1 MSARVPTSR
10 AYWNLRGEQVMD
22 NVFDRETV
30 TAPSQP
36 YLVPVDVDVHEPT
49 TKPTESSERRSPSTW
64 LLPLISGIAVAGVIC
79 SAWLVSSLQRS
90 RLELERQQSAAL
102 IEQLREQ
109 VAAQES
115 RAEETATPEDAS
127 LAIQSLEPLTVP
139 IQQPPIQQPPIQQ
152 PLTVE
157 PLVSDQAL
165 APMGPIPQL
174 TGVVKG
180 PGGSS
185 SAIFQLG
192 QGSVSAGIG
201 EGIGSSGWVLSEV
214 TDSGAVIS
222 RNGQRQTLSVGGL
235 F

>member
-10 AYWNLRGEQVMD
+10 AYWNLRAEQVMD

-30 TAPSQP
+30 TAPAQP
-36 YLVPVDVDVHEPT
+36 HLVPVDVDVHEPT
-49 TKPTESSERRSPSTW
+49 TKPTEPSERRSPSAL

-79 SAWLVSSLQRS
+79 SAWLVSNLQRS

-109 VAAQES
+109 VAAQEES
-115 RAEETATPEDAS
+115 RAEEKVSPEEAS
-127 LAIQSLEPLTVP
+127 VALQSLEPLTVP
-139 IQQPPIQQPPIQQ
+139 IQQP
-152 PLTVE
+152 LTVE
-157 PLVSDQAL
+157 PLGSDQAL

-201 EGIGSSGWVLSEV
+201 EAIGSSGWVLTDV
-214 TDSGAVIS
+214 TESGAVIS

>member
-1 MSARVPTSR
+1 
-10 AYWNLRGEQVMD
+10 MD
-22 NVFDRETV
+22 NVFDRGTV
-30 TAPSQP
+30 TTPTQP
-36 YLVPVDVDVHEPT
+36 NVVPVDVDVHEPT
-49 TKPTESSERRSPSTW
+49 TKPSEPREPRERRSPSNW
-64 LLPLISGIAVAGVIC
+64 LLPLISGVAVAGVIC

-90 RLELERQQSAAL
+90 RLELERKQNAAL

-139 IQQPPIQQPPIQQ
+139 IQQP
-152 PLTVE
+152 LTVE
-157 PLVSDQAL
+157 PLGSDQAL
-165 APMGPIPQL
+165 TPMPPVPQL

-201 EGIGSSGWVLSEV
+201 EAIGSSGWVLTDV

>member
-1 MSARVPTSR
+1 MPARVPTSR
-10 AYWNLRGEQVMD
+10 AYWNLRAEQVMD

-36 YLVPVDVDVHEPT
+36 HLVPVDVDVHEPT
-49 TKPTESSERRSPSTW
+49 TKPSEPSERRSPSTW

-90 RLELERQQSAAL
+90 RLELERKQNAAL

-115 RAEETATPEDAS
+115 RAEETATPEEAS

-139 IQQPPIQQPPIQQ
+139 IQQPPIQQP
-152 PLTVE
+152 LTVE
-157 PLVSDQAL
+157 PLGSDQAL

-180 PGGSS
+180 PGDSS

-201 EGIGSSGWVLSEV
+201 EAIGSSGWVLSEV

>member
-1 MSARVPTSR
+1 MPARVPTSR
-10 AYWNLRGEQVMD
+10 AYWNLRAEQVMD
-22 NVFDRETV
+22 SVFDRETV
-30 TAPSQP
+30 TVPSQP
-36 YLVPVDVDVHEPT
+36 HLVPVDVDVHEPT
-49 TKPTESSERRSPSTW
+49 TKPTEPSERRSPSTW

-90 RLELERQQSAAL
+90 RLELERNQDAAL

-109 VAAQES
+109 VAAHE
-115 RAEETATPEDAS
+115 RRTEETATPEKAS
-127 LAIQSLEPLTVP
+127 LAIQSLEPLIV
-139 IQQPPIQQPPIQQ
+139 PIQQ

-157 PLVSDQAL
+157 PLGSDQAL

-185 SAIFQLG
+185 SAIFQLE
-192 QGSVSAGIG
+192 QGSMSAGIG
-201 EGIGSSGWVLSEV
+201 ETIGSSGWVLSEV

>member
-10 AYWNLRGEQVMD
+10 AYWNLRAEQVMD
-22 NVFDRETV
+22 NVFDRERV
-30 TAPSQP
+30 IAPSQP
-36 YLVPVDVDVHEPT
+36 HLVPVDVAVHEPT
-49 TKPTESSERRSPSTW
+49 TKPSEHRSPSTW

-79 SAWLVSSLQRS
+79 SAWLVNSLQRS
-90 RLELERQQSAAL
+90 RLELEQKQSAA
-102 IEQLREQ
+102 LREQ

-115 RAEETATPEDAS
+115 RAEETATPEAAS

-139 IQQPPIQQPPIQQ
+139 IQQP
-152 PLTVE
+152 LTVE
-157 PLVSDQAL
+157 PLGSDQAL

-201 EGIGSSGWVLSEV
+201 EAIGSSGWVLSEV

>member
-10 AYWNLRGEQVMD
+10 AYWNLRAEQVMD
-22 NVFDRETV
+22 QVFDRG
-30 TAPSQP
+30 TAVASSQP
-36 YLVPVDVDVHEPT
+36 HLVPVDVAVHEPT
-49 TKPTESSERRSPSTW
+49 TPTSQPTGRRSPSAW

-90 RLELERQQSAAL
+90 RLELERQQNTAL
-102 IEQLREQ
+102 IEELREQ
-109 VAAQES
+109 IAAQES
-115 RAEETATPEDAS
+115 HAEEAATPEDAS
-127 LAIQSLEPLTVP
+127 VAIQSLEPLTL
-139 IQQPPIQQPPIQQ
+139 PIQQPPIQQ
-152 PLTVE
+152 PLTVD
-157 PLVSDQAL
+157 PLNSEQGL
-165 APMGPIPQL
+165 APMEPAPQL

-201 EGIGSSGWVLSEV
+201 EAIGNSGWVLTDV

-222 RNGQRQTLSVGGL
+222 RNGQSQTLSVGGL

>member
-10 AYWNLRGEQVMD
+10 AYWNLRAEQVMD
-22 NVFDRETV
+22 QVFDRG
-30 TAPSQP
+30 TAVASSQP
-36 YLVPVDVDVHEPT
+36 HLVPVDVAVHEPT
-49 TKPTESSERRSPSTW
+49 TPSTQPTERRSPSAW

-90 RLELERQQSAAL
+90 RLELERQQNTAL

-109 VAAQES
+109 IAAQES
-115 RAEETATPEDAS
+115 SAEEAAPLEDAS
-127 LAIQSLEPLTVP
+127 VAIQSLEPLTL
-139 IQQPPIQQPPIQQ
+139 PIQQPPIQQ
-152 PLTVE
+152 PLTVD
-157 PLVSDQAL
+157 PLNSEQGL
-165 APMGPIPQL
+165 APMQPAPQL
-174 TGVVKG
+174 TGVVQG

-185 SAIFQLG
+185 SAIFQLE

-201 EGIGSSGWVLSEV
+201 EAIGNSGWVLTDV

-222 RNGQRQTLSVGGL
+222 RNGQSQTLSVGGL

>member
-1 MSARVPTSR
+1 MPARVPTSR
-10 AYWNLRGEQVMD
+10 AYWNLRAEQVMD

-30 TAPSQP
+30 TAPTQP
-36 YLVPVDVDVHEPT
+36 GVVPVDVDVHEPT
-49 TKPTESSERRSPSTW
+49 TQPTKRRSPSTW
-64 LLPLISGIAVAGVIC
+64 LLPLISGVAVAGVIC

-90 RLELERQQSAAL
+90 RLELDRKQNAAL

-115 RAEETATPEDAS
+115 RAEEMATPEEAS

-139 IQQPPIQQPPIQQ
+139 IQQP
-152 PLTVE
+152 LTVE
-157 PLVSDQAL
+157 PLGSDQAL
-165 APMGPIPQL
+165 APMPPVPQL

-201 EGIGSSGWVLSEV
+201 EAIGSSGWVLSEV

-222 RNGQRQTLSVGGL
+222 RNGQRQILSVGGL

>member
-1 MSARVPTSR
+1 
-10 AYWNLRGEQVMD
+10 MD
-22 NVFDRETV
+22 NMFDRETV

-36 YLVPVDVDVHEPT
+36 HLVPVDVDVHEPT
-49 TKPTESSERRSPSTW
+49 TKPSEPSERRSPSTW

-90 RLELERQQSAAL
+90 RLELERKQNAAL
-102 IEQLREQ
+102 IEELREQ

-115 RAEETATPEDAS
+115 RAEETATPEEAS

-139 IQQPPIQQPPIQQ
+139 IQQP
-152 PLTVE
+152 LTVE
-157 PLVSDQAL
+157 PLGSDQAL

-180 PGGSS
+180 PGDSS

-201 EGIGSSGWVLSEV
+201 EAIGSSGWVLSEV

>member
-1 MSARVPTSR
+1 LPARVPTSR
-10 AYWNLRGEQVMD
+10 AYWNLRAEQVMD

-36 YLVPVDVDVHEPT
+36 HLVPVDVDVHEPT
-49 TKPTESSERRSPSTW
+49 TKPSEPSERRSPSTW

-90 RLELERQQSAAL
+90 RLELERKQNAAL
-102 IEQLREQ
+102 IEQQREQ
-109 VAAQES
+109 VAARES
-115 RAEETATPEDAS
+115 RAEETATPEEAS

-139 IQQPPIQQPPIQQ
+139 IQQP
-152 PLTVE
+152 LTVE
-157 PLVSDQAL
+157 PLGSDQAL

-174 TGVVKG
+174 TGVVKN

-201 EGIGSSGWVLSEV
+201 EAIGRSGWVLSEV

>member
-1 MSARVPTSR
+1 MPARVPTSR
-10 AYWNLRGEQVMD
+10 AYWNLRAEQVMD

-36 YLVPVDVDVHEPT
+36 HLVPVDVDVHEPT
-49 TKPTESSERRSPSTW
+49 TKPSEPSERRSPSTW

-90 RLELERQQSAAL
+90 RLELERKQNAAL

-109 VAAQES
+109 VAARES
-115 RAEETATPEDAS
+115 RAEETATSEEAS

-139 IQQPPIQQPPIQQ
+139 IQQP
-152 PLTVE
+152 LTVE
-157 PLVSDQAL
+157 PLGSDQAL

-201 EGIGSSGWVLSEV
+201 EAIGSSGWVLSEV

>member
-1 MSARVPTSR
+1 MPARVPTSS
-10 AYWNLRGEQVMD
+10 AYWNLRAEQVMD
-22 NVFDRETV
+22 NVFDRGTA
-30 TAPSQP
+30 TAPTQP
-36 YLVPVDVDVHEPT
+36 GVVPVDVDVHEPT
-49 TKPTESSERRSPSTW
+49 TKPRGPRERRSPSTW
-64 LLPLISGIAVAGVIC
+64 LLPLISGIAVTGVIG

-90 RLELERQQSAAL
+90 RLQLERQQSAAL

-115 RAEETATPEDAS
+115 RAEKTATPEDAS
-127 LAIQSLEPLTVP
+127 IAIQSLEPLTVS
-139 IQQPPIQQPPIQQ
+139 IQQ

-157 PLVSDQAL
+157 PLGSDQAL
-165 APMGPIPQL
+165 APMPPVPQL

-201 EGIGSSGWVLSEV
+201 EAIGSSGWVVTDV

-222 RNGQRQTLSVGGL
+222 RNGQSQTLSVGGL

>member
-1 MSARVPTSR
+1 MPARVPTSR
-10 AYWNLRGEQVMD
+10 AYWNLRAEQVMD

-30 TAPSQP
+30 SAPNQP
-36 YLVPVDVDVHEPT
+36 HLVPVDVDVHEPT
-49 TKPTESSERRSPSTW
+49 TQPSEPTKRRSPSTW
-64 LLPLISGIAVAGVIC
+64 LLPLISGVAVAGVIC

-90 RLELERQQSAAL
+90 RLELERKQNAAL

-109 VAAQES
+109 VADQES

-139 IQQPPIQQPPIQQ
+139 IQQPPIQQP
-152 PLTVE
+152 LTVE
-157 PLVSDQAL
+157 PLGSEQAL

-201 EGIGSSGWVLSEV
+201 EAIGSSGWVLSEV

>member
-1 MSARVPTSR
+1 MPARVPTSR
-10 AYWNLRGEQVMD
+10 AYWNLRAEQVMD
-22 NVFDRETV
+22 NVFDRGTA

-36 YLVPVDVDVHEPT
+36 HLVPVDVDVHEPT
-49 TKPTESSERRSPSTW
+49 TKPSEPSERRSPSTW

-90 RLELERQQSAAL
+90 RLELERKQNAAL

-115 RAEETATPEDAS
+115 RTAETATPEDAS
-127 LAIQSLEPLTVP
+127 LAIQSLEPLTL
-139 IQQPPIQQPPIQQ
+139 PIQQ

-157 PLVSDQAL
+157 PLGSDQAL

>member
-10 AYWNLRGEQVMD
+10 AYWNLRAEQVMD
-22 NVFDRETV
+22 QVFDRETA

-36 YLVPVDVDVHEPT
+36 HLVPVDVAVHEPT
-49 TKPTESSERRSPSTW
+49 TKPTERRSPSAW

-90 RLELERQQSAAL
+90 RLELERQQNTAL

-109 VAAQES
+109 VAAQET
-115 RAEETATPEDAS
+115 RAEEKVAPEEAS
-127 LAIQSLEPLTVP
+127 VALQSLEPLTVP
-139 IQQPPIQQPPIQQ
+139 IQQP
-152 PLTVE
+152 LTVE
-157 PLVSDQAL
+157 PLGSDQAL
-165 APMGPIPQL
+165 APMEPAPQL

-201 EGIGSSGWVLSEV
+201 EAIGNSGWVLTDV

-222 RNGQRQTLSVGGL
+222 RNGQSQTLSVGGL

>member
-1 MSARVPTSR
+1 MLARVPTSR
-10 AYWNLRGEQVMD
+10 AYWNLRAEQVMD
-22 NVFDRETV
+22 RMFERETV
-30 TAPSQP
+30 TARTQP
-36 YLVPVDVDVHEPT
+36 HLVPVDVDVHEPT
-49 TKPTESSERRSPSTW
+49 TKQTEPSERRSPSTW

-90 RLELERQQSAAL
+90 RLELERKQNAAL

-109 VAAQES
+109 VAALES
-115 RAEETATPEDAS
+115 RAEETTTPEDAS

-139 IQQPPIQQPPIQQ
+139 IQQP
-152 PLTVE
+152 LTVE
-157 PLVSDQAL
+157 PLGSDQAL

-201 EGIGSSGWVLSEV
+201 EAIGSSGWVLSEV

>member
-1 MSARVPTSR
+1 MPARVPTSR
-10 AYWNLRGEQVMD
+10 AYWNLRAEQVMD
-22 NVFDRETV
+22 SVFDRETV

-36 YLVPVDVDVHEPT
+36 HLVPVDVDVHEPT
-49 TKPTESSERRSPSTW
+49 TKPSEPSERRSPSTW

-90 RLELERQQSAAL
+90 RLELERKQNAAL

-115 RAEETATPEDAS
+115 RAEETATPEDAA

-139 IQQPPIQQPPIQQ
+139 IQQP
-152 PLTVE
+152 LTVE
-157 PLVSDQAL
+157 PLGSDQSL
-165 APMGPIPQL
+165 EPMGPIPQL

-201 EGIGSSGWVLSEV
+201 EAIGSSGWVLSEV

>member
-10 AYWNLRGEQVMD
+10 ANWNLRAEQVMD

-30 TAPSQP
+30 TAPNQP
-36 YLVPVDVDVHEPT
+36 HLVPVDVAVHEPT
-49 TKPTESSERRSPSTW
+49 TKPTEASERRSPSTW

-90 RLELERQQSAAL
+90 RLELERQQNTAL

-109 VAAQES
+109 IAAQKS
-115 RAEETATPEDAS
+115 PTDETATPEDAS
-127 LAIQSLEPLTVP
+127 VAIQSLEPLTVP
-139 IQQPPIQQPPIQQ
+139 IQQPPIQQP
-152 PLTVE
+152 LTVE
-157 PLVSDQAL
+157 PT
-165 APMGPIPQL
+165 PQL

-201 EGIGSSGWVLSEV
+201 EAIGSSGWVLSEV

>member
-10 AYWNLRGEQVMD
+10 AYWNLRAEQVMD
-22 NVFDRETV
+22 QVFEREKASTP
-30 TAPSQP
+30 TQP
-36 YLVPVDVDVHEPT
+36 HLVPVDVDVHEPT
-49 TKPTESSERRSPSTW
+49 TNADERRSANAW

-90 RLELERQQSAAL
+90 RLELERKQNTAL

-115 RAEETATPEDAS
+115 RAEETATPEEAA

-139 IQQPPIQQPPIQQ
+139 IQQP
-152 PLTVE
+152 LTVE
-157 PLVSDQAL
+157 PT
-165 APMGPIPQL
+165 PQL

-192 QGSVSAGIG
+192 QRSVSSGIG
-201 EGIGSSGWVLSEV
+201 EAIGSSGWVLSEV

-222 RNGQRQTLSVGGL
+222 RNGQRQNLSVGGL

>member
-10 AYWNLRGEQVMD
+10 AYWNLLAEQVMD

-36 YLVPVDVDVHEPT
+36 HLVPVDVDVHEPT
-49 TKPTESSERRSPSTW
+49 TKPSEPSERRSPSTW

-90 RLELERQQSAAL
+90 RLELERKQNAAL

-109 VAAQES
+109 VAAQDS

-127 LAIQSLEPLTVP
+127 LAIQSLEPLTL
-139 IQQPPIQQPPIQQ
+139 PIQQ
-152 PLTVE
+152 PLKVE
-157 PLVSDQAL
+157 PLGSDQAL

-174 TGVVKG
+174 TGVVKS

-192 QGSVSAGIG
+192 QGSVSTGIG
-201 EGIGSSGWVLSEV
+201 EAIGSSGWVLSEV
-214 TDSGAVIS
+214 TDSGAVIN

>member
-10 AYWNLRGEQVMD
+10 AYWNLRAEQVMD
-22 NVFDRETV
+22 NVFERETV

-36 YLVPVDVDVHEPT
+36 HLVPVEVDVVDVHEPT
-49 TKPTESSERRSPSTW
+49 TKPTEPSERRSPSTW

-90 RLELERQQSAAL
+90 RLELERKQNAAL

-139 IQQPPIQQPPIQQ
+139 IQQPPIQQP
-152 PLTVE
+152 LTVE
-157 PLVSDQAL
+157 PLGSEQAL
-165 APMGPIPQL
+165 AAMGPIPQL

-180 PGGSS
+180 PGDSS

-201 EGIGSSGWVLSEV
+201 EAIGSSGWGLSEV

>member
-1 MSARVPTSR
+1 
-10 AYWNLRGEQVMD
+10 MD

-30 TAPSQP
+30 IAPAQP
-36 YLVPVDVDVHEPT
+36 HLVPVDVAVHEPT
-49 TKPTESSERRSPSTW
+49 TKPSEPRSPSTW
-64 LLPLISGIAVAGVIC
+64 LLPLISGIAVTGVIC
-79 SAWLVSSLQRS
+79 RAWLVSNLQRS
-90 RLELERQQSAAL
+90 RLELERKQSAAL
-102 IEQLREQ
+102 IKQLREQ

-115 RAEETATPEDAS
+115 RAEETATREVAS
-127 LAIQSLEPLTVP
+127 VALQSLEPLTVP
-139 IQQPPIQQPPIQQ
+139 IQQP
-152 PLTVE
+152 LTVE
-157 PLVSDQAL
+157 PLSSDQAL

-185 SAIFQLG
+185 SSIFQLG

-201 EGIGSSGWVLSEV
+201 EAIGSSGWVLTDV

>member
-1 MSARVPTSR
+1 MLARVPTSR
-10 AYWNLRGEQVMD
+10 AYWNLRAEQVMD
-22 NVFDRETV
+22 SVFDRETV

-36 YLVPVDVDVHEPT
+36 HLVPVDVDVHEPT
-49 TKPTESSERRSPSTW
+49 TKPSEPSERRSPSTW

-90 RLELERQQSAAL
+90 RLELERKQNAAL

-115 RAEETATPEDAS
+115 RAEGTATPEDAS

-139 IQQPPIQQPPIQQ
+139 IQQPF
-152 PLTVE
+152 TVE
-157 PLVSDQAL
+157 PLSSDQAL

-201 EGIGSSGWVLSEV
+201 EAIGSSGWVLSEV

>member
-1 MSARVPTSR
+1 
-10 AYWNLRGEQVMD
+10 MD
-22 NVFDRETV
+22 SVFDRETV
-30 TAPSQP
+30 AAPSQP
-36 YLVPVDVDVHEPT
+36 HLVPVDVDVHEPT
-49 TKPTESSERRSPSTW
+49 TKPTEASEPSSPSTW

-90 RLELERQQSAAL
+90 RLELERKQNAAL

-115 RAEETATPEDAS
+115 RAEETATPEEAS

-139 IQQPPIQQPPIQQ
+139 IQQP
-152 PLTVE
+152 LTVE
-157 PLVSDQAL
+157 PT
-165 APMGPIPQL
+165 PQL
-174 TGVVKG
+174 TGVVQG

-201 EGIGSSGWVLSEV
+201 EAIGSSGWVLSEV

>member
-10 AYWNLRGEQVMD
+10 AYWNLRAEQVMD

-36 YLVPVDVDVHEPT
+36 HLVPVDVDVHEPT
-49 TKPTESSERRSPSTW
+49 TKPTEPSERRSPSTW

-90 RLELERQQSAAL
+90 RLELERKQNAAL

-139 IQQPPIQQPPIQQ
+139 IQQPPIQQQ

-157 PLVSDQAL
+157 LLGSDCTDGTDPATHRCGE
-165 APMGPIPQL
+165 GPRWQQFRHFS
-174 TGVVKG
+174 TG
-180 PGGSS
+180 
-185 SAIFQLG
+185 
-192 QGSVSAGIG
+192 AGIG
-201 EGIGSSGWVLSEV
+201 V
-214 TDSGAVIS
+214 
-222 RNGQRQTLSVGGL
+222 RRHR
-235 F
+235 